1 MKNMEHNNK
10 NDMKFAGSGVL
21 AGGDYATVACSGSLS
36 VQDTIR
42 CEQFR
47 VSGSARAHGSVICK
61 GKVSCSGAFRCDG
74 DVSGDEVRVSG
85 SCHVDGTVTGN
96 TISISGALKAVK
108 GIRGGEIR
116 LSGGISTEGDVE
128 GDSVSISGGGTV
140 GGMIN
145 GETVRL
151 SLSRKNESLRVGV
164 IGGTS
169 IFVRCEEKN
178 FGLFRNLFG
187 KRTAPGILRGTVIE
201 GDTVELIATE
211 CKTVRGRDVVIGEF
225 CRIEKV
231 EYTGTLTVDP
241 SAEVK
246 QREKVEA

>member
-1 MKNMEHNNK
+1 MEHNNK

-42 CEQFR
+42 CDQFR
-47 VSGSARAHGSVICK
+47 VSGSVRAHGSVICK

-74 DVSGDEVRVSG
+74 DLSGDEVRVSA
-85 SCHVDGTVTGN
+85 
-96 TISISGALKAVK
+96 SISGALKAVK

-128 GDSVSISGGGTV
+128 GDSVSVSGGGTV

-169 IFVRCEEKN
+169 IFVRCEEKD
-178 FGLFRNLFG
+178 FGFFRNLFG
-187 KRTAPGILRGTVIE
+187 KKTAPGILRGTVIE